1 MKNNLKPDA
10 KANHINLSKK
20 SILIFLF
27 IIILFLS
34 SFYYVYIYT
43 PKFNTSL
50 HFSDLEIEYLKNTDK
65 ILYAADQNAPPLR
78 FVDKSDGQYKG
89 VVIDYISQL
98 SLEIG
103 INIDTKPLPWNH
115 AIDSLKSSKSQ
126 MCDMFINEERAEYFI
141 FTKPIYNL
149 RGAVAVN
156 NSYSGSL
163 KELFSKDIRLATQK
177 GDYLNFYMI
186 KNHPNVK
193 LVYTPDVETAME
205 LLNKG
210 IVDAAAGDEPVV
222 SYFHDPIKYPNIKIL
237 DDALYENP
245 VVFALPK
252 NETVLLSILNKGI
265 DAINAKNQLE
275 KIQQKW
281 FGISTPITYVSD
293 ENQLSTYAL
302 LALIPFIILSIA
314 VMYMNASLKK
324 QVINYAKKEQFHE
337 RLSLQSNKMAAI
349 GELASGIA
357 HEIRNPLGIIRTQSF
372 IIKNSSEVCE
382 NTLKSL
388 EYIDSSVE
396 RASNIIDNLLNFSK
410 ISGEERENTN
420 IKTFIENILSL
431 ENKLLTQRN
440 ISLELNCNPYTIVYI
455 NQEAMKHI
463 IINLLSNAID
473 ALALY
478 DNTGNYIKNIN
489 ENPKITIDIFIDKED
504 NSLRIDFTDNG
515 VGIKKEDFEQIFNP
529 FFTTKGPNKGTG
541 LGLYII
547 YNEINKLNG
556 KIWVESEL
564 EKYTKFA
571 LSIPVNQTNL

>member
-1 MKNNLKPDA
+1 M
-10 KANHINLSKK
+10 
-20 SILIFLF
+20 
-27 IIILFLS
+27 
-34 SFYYVYIYT
+34 
-43 PKFNTSL
+43 
-50 HFSDLEIEYLKNTDK
+50 
-65 ILYAADQNAPPLR
+65 YAADQNAPPLR

-89 VVIDYISQL
+89 VVIDYLSQL

-103 INIDTKPLPWNH
+103 LNIDTKPMIWENALS
-115 AIDSLKSSKSQ
+115 SLKSSKSQ
-126 MCDMFINEERAEYFI
+126 MCDVFINEERAEYFI

-156 NSYSGSL
+156 NSYNGNL
-163 KELFSKDIRLATQK
+163 KELFSKNIRLATQK
-177 GDYLNFYMI
+177 GDYLNFYMV
-186 KNHPNVK
+186 KTYPNVE

-210 IVDAAAGDEPVV
+210 AVDAAAGDEPVV
-222 SYFHDPIKYPNIKIL
+222 SYFHDPEKYPNIKIL
-237 DDALYENP
+237 DTALYENP

-265 DAINAKNQLE
+265 DSINAKNQLE

-281 FGISTPITYVSD
+281 FGISTPITYPYEEQS
-293 ENQLSTYAL
+293 LIRYAF
-302 LALIPFIILSIA
+302 LAILPFIILSIA
-314 VMYMNASLKK
+314 VMYMNASLKR
-324 QVINYAKKEQFHE
+324 QVVEYAEKEQFHE

-372 IIKNSSEVCE
+372 IIKNNSESGE

-410 ISGEERENTN
+410 ISGEEKENTN
-420 IKTFIENILSL
+420 IKTFIENIVSL
-431 ENKLLTQRN
+431 ENKLLTKRN
-440 ISLELNCNPYTIVYI
+440 ISLEINCNPYTIVSI

-463 IINLLSNAID
+463 IINLLSNATD
-473 ALALY
+473 ALCIY
-478 DNTGNYIKNIN
+478 DIAGNYVQTVN
-489 ENPKITIDIFIDKED
+489 ENPKITIAVSQNKEQ
-504 NSLRIDFTDNG
+504 NYLRIDFTDNG
-515 VGIKKEDFEQIFNP
+515 VGIKKEDADQIFNP

-541 LGLYII
+541 LGLYIV

-556 KIWVESEL
+556 KIWVNSEL
-564 EKYTKFA
+564 GKYTTFS
-571 LSIPVNQTNL
+571 LSLPTN

>member
-1 MKNNLKPDA
+1 MKNN
-10 KANHINLSKK
+10 INLSRK
-20 SILIFLF
+20 SLFVFLV

-43 PKFNTSL
+43 PKLNRNIQFTNIEL
-50 HFSDLEIEYLKNTDK
+50 EYLKNIDK

-103 INIDTKPLPWNH
+103 INIDTKPLPWNK
-115 AIDSLKSSKSQ
+115 AIESLKSSQSHL
-126 MCDMFINEERAEYFI
+126 CDMFINEERSEYFI

-156 NSYSGSL
+156 SSYNGTL

-177 GDYLNFYMI
+177 GDYLNSYM
-186 KNHPNVK
+186 KTHYPGVT
-193 LVYTPDVETAME
+193 LVYTADVETAFE
-205 LLNKG
+205 LLNDG
-210 IVDAAAGDEPVV
+210 LVDAAAGDEPVV
-222 SYFHDPIKYPNIKIL
+222 SYFMDPSKYPHIKIL
-237 DDALYENP
+237 DSAIYENP

-265 DAINAKNQLE
+265 DSINKKNQLE

-281 FGISTPITYVSD
+281 FGISTPITYASD
-293 ENQLSTYAL
+293 ENQTSEYAA
-302 LALIPFIILSIA
+302 LAIIPFIILSIA

-324 QVINYAKKEQFHE
+324 QIVEYAEKEQFHE

-372 IIKNSSEVCE
+372 ILKSSPEL
-382 NTLKSL
+382 NQSNLKSL
-388 EYIDSSVE
+388 DYIDNAVE

-410 ISGEERENTN
+410 ISGEEKESTN
-420 IKTFIENILSL
+420 IKNFIENIVSL
-431 ENKLLTQRN
+431 ENKLLTKRN
-440 ISLELNCNPYTIVYI
+440 ISLELNCNLYIILLI

-473 ALALY
+473 ALSVY
-478 DNTGNYIKNIN
+478 DSTGNYIHTVNDHPQIIIDVFVEKD
-489 ENPKITIDIFIDKED
+489 ENT
-504 NSLRIDFTDNG
+504 LRINFTDNG
-515 VGIKKEDFEQIFNP
+515 IGIEKDNFEQLFNP
-529 FFTTKGPNKGTG
+529 FFTTKGPKKGTG
-541 LGLYII
+541 LGLYIA
-547 YNEINKLNG
+547 YNETNKLNG
-556 KIWVESEL
+556 KIWVESEFG
-564 EKYTKFA
+564 KFTTFS
-571 LSIPVNQTNL
+571 LSIPV

>member
-1 MKNNLKPDA
+1 MNNNFKY
-10 KANHINLSKK
+10 KQKSNNINLSKK
-20 SILIFLF
+20 SILIFVA

-43 PKFNTSL
+43 PKHNTIL
-50 HFSDLEIEYLKNTDK
+50 HFSNVELEYLKNTDK

-89 VVIDYISQL
+89 VVIDYLSQL

-103 INIDTKPLPWNH
+103 LNIDTKPMLWED
-115 AIDSLKSSKSQ
+115 ALSSLKSSRSQ
-126 MCDMFINEERAEYFI
+126 MCDVFIDEERSEYFI

-156 NSYSGSL
+156 NSYSGNL
-163 KELFSKDIRLATQK
+163 NELFSKNIRLATQK
-177 GDYLNFYMI
+177 GDYLNFYML
-186 KNHPNVK
+186 KNYPNVE

-210 IVDAAAGDEPVV
+210 VVDAAAGDEPVV
-222 SYFHDPIKYPNIKIL
+222 SYFHDPVKYPNIKIL
-237 DDALYENP
+237 DTALYENP

-265 DAINAKNQLE
+265 DSINAKNQLE

-281 FGISTPITYVSD
+281 FGISTPITYPYEEKSI
-293 ENQLSTYAL
+293 SRYAF
-302 LALIPFIILSIA
+302 LAVIPFIILSIA
-314 VMYMNASLKK
+314 VMYMNASLKR
-324 QVINYAKKEQFHE
+324 QVVEYSEKEQFHE

-372 IIKNSSEVCE
+372 IIKNSADVGE

-410 ISGEERENTN
+410 ISGEEKENTN
-420 IKTFIENILSL
+420 IKTFIENIVSL
-431 ENKLLTQRN
+431 ENKLLTKRN
-440 ISLELNCNPYTIVYI
+440 ILLEIDCSPYTIVSI

-463 IINLLSNAID
+463 IINLLSNATD
-473 ALALY
+473 ALCVY
-478 DNTGNYIKNIN
+478 DISGNYVKTVN
-489 ENPKITIDIFIDKED
+489 ENPKITIAVSQNKED
-504 NSLRIDFTDNG
+504 HYLRIDFTDNG
-515 VGIKKEDFEQIFNP
+515 IGIKKEDADEIFNP

-547 YNEINKLNG
+547 YTEINKLNG
-556 KIWVESEL
+556 KIWVNSEL
-564 EKYTKFA
+564 GKYTTFS
-571 LSIPVNQTNL
+571 LSIPTD

>member
-1 MKNNLKPDA
+1 MNKNFKYKP
-10 KANHINLSKK
+10 KSNHINLSRK
-20 SILIFLF
+20 SIFIFF
-27 IIILFLS
+27 TIILLFLS

-43 PKFNTSL
+43 PRHNTNL
-50 HFSDLEIEYLKNTDK
+50 HFSNAELEYLKNTNK

-89 VVIDYISQL
+89 VVIDYLSQL

-103 INIDTKPLPWNH
+103 LNIDTKPMIWEDALS
-115 AIDSLKSSKSQ
+115 SLKSSKSQ
-126 MCDMFINEERAEYFI
+126 MCDVFINEERAEYFI

-156 NSYSGSL
+156 NSYNGNL
-163 KELFSKDIRLATQK
+163 KELFSKNIRLATQK
-177 GDYLNFYMI
+177 GDYLNFYMV
-186 KNHPNVK
+186 KTYPNVE

-210 IVDAAAGDEPVV
+210 AVDAAAGDEPVV
-222 SYFHDPIKYPNIKIL
+222 SYFHDPEKYPNIKIL
-237 DDALYENP
+237 DTALYENP

-265 DAINAKNQLE
+265 DSINAKNQLE

-281 FGISTPITYVSD
+281 FGISTPITYPYEEQS
-293 ENQLSTYAL
+293 LSHYAF
-302 LALIPFIILSIA
+302 LAILPFIILSIA
-314 VMYMNASLKK
+314 VMYMNASLKR
-324 QVINYAKKEQFHE
+324 QVVEYAEKEQFHE

-372 IIKNSSEVCE
+372 IIKNNSESGE

-410 ISGEERENTN
+410 ISGEEKENTN
-420 IKTFIENILSL
+420 IKTFIENIVSL
-431 ENKLLTQRN
+431 ENKLLTKRN
-440 ISLELNCNPYTIVYI
+440 IYLEINCNPYTIVSI

-463 IINLLSNAID
+463 IINLLSNATD
-473 ALALY
+473 ALCIY
-478 DNTGNYIKNIN
+478 DIAGNYVQTVN
-489 ENPKITIDIFIDKED
+489 ENPKITIAVSQNKEE
-504 NSLRIDFTDNG
+504 NYLRIDFTDNG
-515 VGIKKEDFEQIFNP
+515 VGIKKEDADQIFNP

-541 LGLYII
+541 LGLYIV

-556 KIWVESEL
+556 KIWVNSEL
-564 EKYTKFA
+564 GKYTTFS
-571 LSIPVNQTNL
+571 LSLPTN